1 MSSSS
6 PQTPYAPAPQTPSH
20 RSRVLIVD
28 DNCFVRQALTEIFR
42 RESDFDVCGEAANG
56 HEAVRSAQLLSPDLI
71 VLDLAMPVM
80 NGLDAARML
89 RRIMPAVPLI
99 MYSGIG
105 DKFVEQQARYIGIAA
120 LISKAEAPGTLVGK
134 ARVVLSQ
141 RARS

>member
-1 MSSSS
+1 LSNWFSQ
-6 PQTPYAPAPQTPSH
+6 PPYDREPSRLSH

-28 DNCFVRQALTEIFR
+28 DNCFVRQALAEIFK

-56 HEAVRSAQLLSPDLI
+56 NEAIRIAQLLNPDLV

-80 NGLDAARML
+80 NGLDAARKL
-89 RRIMPAVPLI
+89 RLMPAVRLI

-120 LISKAEAPGTLVGK
+120 VISKAEAPGTLVGK
-134 ARVVLSQ
+134 ARVVLD
-141 RARS
+141 RA